1 MLAAMPTFNLDFS
14 SPHRPMHSSPL
25 SSSPIR
31 PSQSSP
37 PLSPRDPNTL
47 PGRDIQSSP
56 IKAPPS
62 RFKFASRNAK
72 PNPLRQTRENAQESR
87 RNLFLKNVRRR
98 ADDRQWERRGGDQ
111 EVKFAL
117 FLPKNPALKLEWSML
132 DRQRRQQKNADLD
145 GMVFEDEIEDISEL
159 QYDAHRQ
166 PDDTLDDMMVDAMAQ
181 EEEEEMDAMLSMY
194 EAQSSQRPA
203 GIPSPLPQALSD
215 DDDYDSIFRDLMS
228 EQDRTSRDF
237 ALSGQMDTS

>member
-14 SPHRPMHSSPL
+14 SPHRPTYSSPL

-37 PLSPRDPNTL
+37 PLSPCNPNSL

-56 IKAPPS
+56 IEAPPTK
-62 RFKFASRNAK
+62 FKFASRNAR

-111 EVKFAL
+111 E
-117 FLPKNPALKLEWSML
+117 ALKLEWSIL

-145 GMVFEDEIEDISEL
+145 GMIFEDEIEDSPEL
-159 QYDAHRQ
+159 QHDMSQ
-166 PDDTLDDMMVDAMAQ
+166 SVDDMMVDTIAQ
-181 EEEEEMDAMLSMY
+181 EEEEELDAMLSML
-194 EAQSSQRPA
+194 EVQSSH
-203 GIPSPLPQALSD
+203 PSHPSQLPVGSPYSALLD
-215 DDDYDSIFRDLMS
+215 DDDYDSIFNDLMS
-228 EQDRTSRDF
+228 GQDGNGTSQNF
-237 ALSGQMDTS
+237 ASSGQMDTS